1 MNPILS
7 IVIANYNYG
16 RFLEDAI
23 LSVLRQEV
31 GEVVELIICDA
42 ASTDNSV
49 DIIKKYANGLP
60 PNASYLDCFAS
71 NPSSPIRN
79 PLKHGGV
86 LSQMA
91 DSRQHLIKG
100 FRMREEGI

>member
-60 PNASYLDCFAS
+60 PNASSTTMHEDIDA
-71 NPSSPIRN
+71 
-79 PLKHGGV
+79 
-86 LSQMA
+86 LSV
-91 DSRQHLIKG
+91 IKL
-100 FRMREEGI
+100 F